1 MVACDLAK
9 VIVGVRFSYP
19 APSFTTTKENMT
31 ESRARYTS
39 EEAALMVGSR
49 FDLVLIA
56 SQRVR
61 ELKRGHRSTLN
72 TKAGPV
78 VTALEEIEKGLVG
91 REYLKRIRKS

>member
-1 MVACDLAK
+1 
-9 VIVGVRFSYP
+9 
-19 APSFTTTKENMT
+19 MT

-39 EEAALMVGSR
+39 EDAVNMVENR

-61 ELKRGHRSTLN
+61 ELKRGHKSLLN

-78 VTALEEIEKGLVG
+78 VTALQEIEAGIVG
-91 REYLKRIRKS
+91 REYLKRIRKND